1 LGRPPFRRACHRGHQ
16 HRQPPTD
23 FPTTLH
29 TERSTSVCS
38 QSSRL
43 ALPHR
48 CSVSNESLLT
58 SSDVQADAAPTAEPP
73 RRVRRLTDLRL
84 SRRLVSVVE
93 SSRTSPARQLGHRRS
108 LRSNY
113 PHALRFYRSDA
124 PEKLRISGLRG
135 KRLRRKASERQSHD
149 ERSASHTDDREISD
163 TVERIKVLILC
174 YDRQVLRGSDRRDPQ
189 IVDPDAATRLGEM
202 DAQQCPQSGRFLVHR

>member
-1 LGRPPFRRACHRGHQ
+1 MRGCATLGP
-16 HRQPPTD
+16 
-23 FPTTLH
+23 
-29 TERSTSVCS
+29 
-38 QSSRL
+38 
-43 ALPHR
+43 
-48 CSVSNESLLT
+48 
-58 SSDVQADAAPTAEPP
+58 SDGKRAAPRRTEILASGRNPAEGGTRSPGSGAPPP